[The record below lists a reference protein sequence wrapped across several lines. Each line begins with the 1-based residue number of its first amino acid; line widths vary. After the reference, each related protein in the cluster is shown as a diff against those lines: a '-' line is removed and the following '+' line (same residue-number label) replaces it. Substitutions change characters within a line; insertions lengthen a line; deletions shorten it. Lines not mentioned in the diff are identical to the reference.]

1 MRPHAAFEPP
11 QGEHEAAPFPAQ
23 DLTQPLSALSTLTV
37 EPLAASSLRLL
48 DALEVAVLV
57 VDAQAVGL
65 PITYVNPAFERLTGW
80 TAVEAVGRDAS
91 LLHTPD
97 TDPSAVARLEG
108 AVLAGRP
115 CRVTML
121 CRAHGGEDFWNEV
134 SVTPLRD
141 EDGDVARFLVTC
153 VDVTDRVEGGLSSG
167 HFAPGHLPAEERRLR
182 AALESAEAE
191 IERLASLDP
200 LTGLPNR
207 ARLEARL
214 RDRVARARRRRHAV
228 ALLFIDLDEF
238 KLVNDSLGH
247 AAGDRL
253 IGRVAARLR
262 GIEGRHGM
270 LARQGGDEFAV
281 LLDELPADQAER
293 LARSA
298 AHDVAVRL
306 ADPFRVAGAEF
317 HVEAS
322 VGISLYPD
330 DAPGAQ
336 ALMQHADAAVHQ
348 SKARGRAAST
358 VYTRGAHD
366 PLDRLSLSARLR
378 RAIAGNELEIHYQP
392 IVWTTTGRL
401 HSMEAL
407 LRWNDPVR
415 GLVRP
420 DDFIPAAEEL
430 GLLDAMGDWLLGAI
444 ARDMA
449 AWRAE
454 GHAPHVSFN
463 VSPSQL
469 HRPDF
474 VASLQARLAATGL
487 DPASLTMEVTE
498 SATVREPERIRP
510 MLRELAAAGL
520 GLAIDDFGAG
530 WSSLARLRQLPVQ
543 TLKIDRSFLREVP
556 TDPGAGAIV
565 GAIVALADALG
576 MRAVAEGVERPAQRD
591 FLAAHGCALAQ
602 GRFLGEPVPAA
613 MMTERLRTGVAAA

>member
-1 MRPHAAFEPP
+1 M
-11 QGEHEAAPFPAQ
+11 
-23 DLTQPLSALSTLTV
+23 S
-37 EPLAASSLRLL
+37 
-48 DALEVAVLV
+48 
-57 VDAQAVGL
+57 
-65 PITYVNPAFERLTGW
+65 
-80 TAVEAVGRDAS
+80 
-91 LLHTPD
+91 
-97 TDPSAVARLEG
+97 
-108 AVLAGRP
+108 
-115 CRVTML
+115 
-121 CRAHGGEDFWNEV
+121 
-134 SVTPLRD
+134 
-141 EDGDVARFLVTC
+141 
-153 VDVTDRVEGGLSSG
+153 
-167 HFAPGHLPAEERRLR
+167 
-182 AALESAEAE
+182 
-191 IERLASLDP
+191 
-200 LTGLPNR
+200 
-207 ARLEARL
+207 
-214 RDRVARARRRRHAV
+214 
-228 ALLFIDLDEF
+228 
-238 KLVNDSLGH
+238 
-247 AAGDRL
+247 
-253 IGRVAARLR
+253 
-262 GIEGRHGM
+262 
-270 LARQGGDEFAV
+270 
-281 LLDELPADQAER
+281 
-293 LARSA
+293 
-298 AHDVAVRL
+298 
-306 ADPFRVAGAEF
+306 
-317 HVEAS
+317 
-322 VGISLYPD
+322 
-330 DAPGAQ
+330 
-336 ALMQHADAAVHQ
+336 
-348 SKARGRAAST
+348 
-358 VYTRGAHD
+358 
-366 PLDRLSLSARLR
+366 
-378 RAIAGNELEIHYQP
+378 
-392 IVWTTTGRL
+392 GRL

-556 TDPGAGAIV
+556 TDKGAGAIV

-613 MMTERLRTGVAAA
+613 TMTERLRTSVAAA